1 MSRFERIRFR
11 LALQR
16 ERFLRYWQRKRFA
29 ARNSY
34 ESCPS
39 ESWSPAESVLVLPTV
54 EDYREDAN
62 ERSVDS
68 ERVAIEQFFW
78 RSMLY
83 QGANVS

>member
-29 ARNSY
+29 ARKSD
-34 ESCPS
+34 EPCPS
-39 ESWSPAESVLVLPTV
+39 ESWSPAESVLVLPTADDYC
-54 EDYREDAN
+54 EDIN
-62 ERSVDS
+62 GRSVES